1 MTKTRVPAVEGL
13 FAMDGDQPYLI
24 GGKAPGRDSYF
35 FPRHL
40 AGSDPLAD
48 PGEIEEVRLSHT
60 GRIWSYTTSDYP
72 PPPPYV
78 VTTEPFEPIT
88 IAAVELDR
96 EHMVVLGQL
105 AAGWTVEDLAVGQP
119 VELVVEPLYADDDHE
134 YMVWK
139 WRPIETGA

>member
-1 MTKTRVPAVEGL
+1 MTKTRIPAVEGL
-13 FAMDGDQPYLI
+13 FGVDGDGPYLV
-24 GGKAPGRDSYF
+24 GGKAPGRESYF

-40 AGSDPLAD
+40 AGSDPRAE
-48 PGEIEEVRLSHT
+48 PGELEEVRLSRT
-60 GRIWSYTTSDYP
+60 GRIWSYTTSSYP

-96 EHMVVLGQL
+96 ERMVVLGQV
-105 AAGWTVEDLAVGQP
+105 AEGWTVDDLSIGQP
-119 VELVVEPLYADDDHE
+119 VELVVEPLYEDDDHE